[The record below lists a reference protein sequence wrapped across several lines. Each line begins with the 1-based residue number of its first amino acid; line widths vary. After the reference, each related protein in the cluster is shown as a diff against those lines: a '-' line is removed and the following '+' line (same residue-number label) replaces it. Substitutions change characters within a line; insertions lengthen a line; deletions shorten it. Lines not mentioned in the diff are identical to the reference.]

1 MTLASSASLLQEVEG
16 AGLCAHPVHLA
27 GFKVDRGTGEIKPF
41 QLRVAC
47 KDRRAVLCPACSYLY
62 KADAWV
68 LASAGLIGGKGVG
81 EAVGTHPRL
90 FVTLTAPGFG
100 RVHTQRDTGGCNPGF
115 PKFCTHGRATTCSTA
130 HADDDPVLGSPL
142 CVDCF
147 DVQGAVLWNASASRL
162 WNHTITRL
170 RQSLGS
176 ARGLSARAFRRECCV
191 TYLKVA
197 EFQRRGLAH
206 FHIVIRAD
214 GSGGSDTQA
223 PAWVTASLVAERLG
237 HLAATV
243 SVTDATGRRHDW
255 GRQLVIKELEGSDD
269 KAVAAYVAK
278 YATKTTDGTLAFA
291 RSFRSRRAIELAAA
305 PEHLRRM
312 ALTAWDL
319 DRDPRL
325 RALRLRLHAQALGFT
340 GQLVTKSRSYSTTF
354 GALRSARS
362 EFRAQR
368 AGEVPMI
375 LSAAYAGR
383 GYDDP
388 RAERLAVLLHEQS
401 VLARQEAR
409 DARRSRLDSREESR
423 LDSHDATETSS
434 KE

>member
-1 MTLASSASLLQEVEG
+1 LLGEVEA

-27 GFKVDRGTGEIKPF
+27 GLKVDSGTGEIKPF

-81 EAVGTHPRL
+81 EEVGTHPRL

-100 RVHTQRDTGGCNPGF
+100 RVHTQRDTGGCNPGSRN
-115 PKFCTHGRATTCSTA
+115 FCVHGRAMSCSTT

-147 DVQGAVLWNASASRL
+147 DVEGAVLWNASASRL

-176 ARGLSARAFRRECCV
+176 ARGLSGRAFRRECCV

-206 FHIVIRAD
+206 FHVVIRAD
-214 GSGGSDTQA
+214 GSGGPDTRA
-223 PAWVTASLVAERLG
+223 PGWVTAPLVAERLA

-243 SVTDATGRRHDW
+243 SVTDATMRRHSW
-255 GRQLVIKELEGSDD
+255 GRQLVIKELDGPDD
-269 KAVAAYVAK
+269 NAVAAYVAK
-278 YATKTTDGTLAFA
+278 YATKTTDGSIAFA
-291 RSFRSRRAIELAAA
+291 RSFRSRRAIEHAAA

-319 DRDPRL
+319 DHDPRL
-325 RALRLRLHAQALGFT
+325 RGLRLRLHAQALGFT
-340 GQLVTKSRSYSTTF
+340 GQLVTKSRSYSMTF

-368 AGEVPMI
+368 AGEAPTI

-383 GYDDP
+383 GYHDP

-401 VLARQEAR
+401 VLARKEAR
-409 DARRSRLDSREESR
+409 DSRRSRSDSREESR
-423 LDSHDATETSS
+423 LDSHDSTGTSS
-434 KE
+434 EE